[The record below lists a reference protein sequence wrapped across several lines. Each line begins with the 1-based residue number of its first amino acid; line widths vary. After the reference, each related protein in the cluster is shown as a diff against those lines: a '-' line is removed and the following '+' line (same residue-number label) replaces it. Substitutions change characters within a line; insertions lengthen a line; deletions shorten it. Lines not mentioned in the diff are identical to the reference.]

1 MVHVY
6 FTAPKKGKETPI
18 QELYIY
24 GMCTKSETTKKS
36 APQVNLIAADKVE
49 KSN

>member
-1 MVHVY
+1 MYISLH
-6 FTAPKKGKETPI
+6 PKKVRRRLAI